1 MFIVEKVEIN
11 GFWHRFDAS
20 STFNEGVNIIIGRNG
35 TGKTTFMNI
44 LHSVLTVDLVGLA
57 ENDFESAKITLING
71 NKRKTIKV
79 AKSEDLDYPF
89 PLVTYQISR
98 KKEKAL
104 RLIGGDDRR
113 FSPSIRRRFY
123 EESMDLRREL
133 DELTSVSSLSVYRLR
148 SDDEYEIRDRH
159 GSRILSPVDYRLS
172 QVLAGLTEFQLELA
186 EKAQLISKEL
196 QREVLGSI
204 LYGEDDAAEKGWE
217 LNFDKDD
224 EQTRLVSA
232 YTQLN
237 AVDTDIRKK
246 IRFHVAAIDKTIS
259 DIHSLEEK
267 EKEKEKEKN
276 AIDIKPLEAL
286 RKTRRIIELSLD
298 AKIKNQE
305 IYSQINQFLKII
317 KEFIRDK
324 EFNFLS
330 GRLVITNEHGEID
343 HTKLSSGE
351 KQLIILLVEAL
362 LQKSKRH
369 IFLAD
374 EPELSLHIAWQR
386 NIIPAVKHINPNAQ
400 VIVATHSPE
409 VASKYK
415 DVIFDMEKMVH
426 A

>member
-11 GFWHRFDAS
+11 GFWHRFDA
-20 STFNEGVNIIIGRNG
+20 TCIFNEDVNIIIGRNG

-44 LHSVLTVDLVGLA
+44 LHSVLTVDLLGLA
-57 ENDFESAKITLING
+57 ENDFESAKISLING

-79 AKSEDLDYPF
+79 VKSEDLDYPF

-104 RLIGGDDRR
+104 RLIVGDNRR
-113 FSPSIRRRFY
+113 FSPSMKRRLY

-133 DELTSVSSLSVYRLR
+133 DALTSVSSLSVYRLR

-159 GSRILSPVDYRLS
+159 GSRVLSPVDYRLS

-186 EKAQLISKEL
+186 ENAQSVSKIL
-196 QREVLGSI
+196 QRKVLGSI
-204 LYGEDDAAEKGWE
+204 LYGEDDAEEEGLE
-217 LNFDKDD
+217 LKFDKEE
-224 EQTRLVSA
+224 EQSRLVSA

-237 AVDTDIRKK
+237 AVGTDIKKK
-246 IRFHVAAIDKTIS
+246 IRFHVSAIDRTIS
-259 DIHSLEEK
+259 DINASK
-267 EKEKEKEKN
+267 ETDKQIN
-276 AIDIKPLEAL
+276 IDIKPLEAL

-298 AKIKNQE
+298 AKTRNLE
-305 IYSQINQFLKII
+305 IYSQINQFLEVI
-317 KEFIRDK
+317 KDFISDK
-324 EFNFLS
+324 SFSFSS
-330 GRLVITNEHGEID
+330 GRLVISNEHGEID

-351 KQLIILLVEAL
+351 KQLIILMVEAL
-362 LQKSKRH
+362 LQKSNKH

-386 NIIPAVKHINPNAQ
+386 KIIPAVKQINPNAQ

-415 DVIFDMEKMVH
+415 NAIFDMEKLIH

>member
-11 GFWHRFDAS
+11 GFWHRFDAACI
-20 STFNEGVNIIIGRNG
+20 FNEDVNIIIGRNG

-57 ENDFESAKITLING
+57 ENDFESARISLING
-71 NKRKTIKV
+71 SKRKTIKV
-79 AKSEDLDYPF
+79 VKSEDLDYPF

-113 FSPSIRRRFY
+113 FSPNMRRRLY
-123 EESMDLRREL
+123 EESTDLRREL

-159 GSRILSPVDYRLS
+159 GSRVLSPVDFRLS

-186 EKAQLISKEL
+186 EKAQSVSKML

-204 LYGEDDAAEKGWE
+204 LYGEDDAEEKGWE
-217 LNFDKDD
+217 LKFDKDE
-224 EQTRLVSA
+224 EQSRLVSA

-246 IRFHVAAIDKTIS
+246 IRFHVSAIDQTIS
-259 DIHSLEEK
+259 DIVALK
-267 EKEKEKEKN
+267 ETEQKN
-276 AIDIKPLEAL
+276 GIDIKPLEAL

-298 AKIKNQE
+298 AKEKNQK
-305 IYSQINQFLKII
+305 IYSQIDQFLKVI
-317 KEFIRDK
+317 KDFIGDK
-324 EFNFLS
+324 DFSFSS
-330 GRLVITNEHGEID
+330 GRLVISNEHGEID

-351 KQLIILLVEAL
+351 KQLIILMVEAL
-362 LQKSKRH
+362 LQKSNKH

-386 NIIPAVKHINPNAQ
+386 KIIPAVKQINPNAQ

-415 DVIFDMEKMVH
+415 DAIFDMEKLIH